1 MGSFSGFV
9 GSLFVFHG
17 WFGTICCFISQIFKI
32 LPRLALITRSRRMA
46 TNLERMQIMMEEI
59 GPAMP
64 EIEAVIQSEEK
75 NWAIQF
81 EDQSIVMLEWA
92 ENPDRVVLT
101 AMLGAPSESM
111 QLSVYET
118 LLCYNLLWK
127 DTGGVKMA
135 LSGPAGELVLL
146 YELFASNLNRN
157 ELQTVLINFVSI
169 SQVWSVY
176 VTGEGD
182 QQVSNLPS
190 PTDMLHLGA

>member
-1 MGSFSGFV
+1 
-9 GSLFVFHG
+9 
-17 WFGTICCFISQIFKI
+17 
-32 LPRLALITRSRRMA
+32 MA

-59 GPAMP
+59 GPAMS

-101 AMLGAPSESM
+101 AMLGVPSETM

-135 LSGPAGELVLL
+135 LSGPGGELVLL

-176 VTGEGD
+176 VTGEGE
-182 QQVSNLPS
+182 QPASNLPS

>member
-1 MGSFSGFV
+1 
-9 GSLFVFHG
+9 
-17 WFGTICCFISQIFKI
+17 
-32 LPRLALITRSRRMA
+32 MA
-46 TNLERMQIMMEEI
+46 TNLEHMQIMMEEI

-92 ENPDRVVLT
+92 ESPDRVVLT
-101 AMLGAPSESM
+101 AMLGVPSESM
-111 QLSVYET
+111 QLSVYEA

-135 LSGPAGELVLL
+135 LSGPGGELVLL

-182 QQVSNLPS
+182 EPAGQLPS